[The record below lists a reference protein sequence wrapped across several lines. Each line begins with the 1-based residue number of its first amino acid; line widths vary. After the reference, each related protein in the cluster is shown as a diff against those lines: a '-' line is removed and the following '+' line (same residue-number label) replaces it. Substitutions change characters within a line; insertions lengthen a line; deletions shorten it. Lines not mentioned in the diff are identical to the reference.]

1 MARLI
6 PHYIYYKIFMGY
18 GTANVCA
25 VYAYATYIH
34 YNMKNVKENQEDS
47 IKFNTCFFLI
57 AYHVQ
62 LHDEDKK

>member
-1 MARLI
+1 
-6 PHYIYYKIFMGY
+6 MGY

-62 LHDEDKK
+62 LHGEDKK